1 MWDVHELQVAQARSA
16 FPLQAALVYW
26 PAGQAP
32 EHVAHV
38 PFCPLPQP
46 VTYCPAAQVREL
58 GQLAQT
64 RSAVEVQPETS
75 YFVALQAVQET
86 AGATVKLQ
94 TEDR

>member
-1 MWDVHELQVAQARSA
+1 MRDAHELQVAQARSA
-16 FPLQAALVYW
+16 VAAQAALVYW

-32 EHVAHV
+32 EHGTHV

-46 VTYCPAAQVREL
+46 ETYCPDAQAREL

-75 YFVALQAVQET
+75 YCVVLQAVQET
-86 AGATVKLQ
+86 AATTVKLQ

>member
-1 MWDVHELQVAQARSA
+1 VQVAQALSA
-16 FPLQAALVYW
+16 VTVQAALMYW

-32 EHVAHV
+32 EHDTHV

-46 VTYCPAAQVREL
+46 VTYCPDAQAREL

-75 YFVALQAVQET
+75 YCVALQAVQGT
-86 AGATVKLQ
+86 AGMTVKLQ

>member
-1 MWDVHELQVAQARSA
+1 MHELQAAQARSA
-16 FPLQAALVYW
+16 VPLQAALVYW
-26 PAGQAP
+26 LAGQAP

-64 RSAVEVQPETS
+64 RSAEEVQPETS
-75 YFVALQAVQET
+75 YCVEAQAVQET
-86 AGATVKLQ
+86 AGTTVKLQ

>member
-1 MWDVHELQVAQARSA
+1 MWDAHEVQVAQARSA
-16 FPLQAALVYW
+16 VPLQAALVYW
-26 PAGQAP
+26 PVGQAP
-32 EHVAHV
+32 EHDTHV

-46 VTYCPAAQVREL
+46 VTYCPDAQAREL

-75 YFVALQAVQET
+75 YFVALQAVQGT
-86 AGATVKLQ
+86 AGMTVKLQ

>member
-1 MWDVHELQVAQARSA
+1 MRAAHEVQLAQARSA
-16 FPLQAALVYW
+16 VAVQAALAYW

-32 EHVAHV
+32 EHDAHA

-46 VTYCPAAQVREL
+46 VTYCPAAQARGL

-75 YFVALQAVQET
+75 YCVALQAVQET
-86 AGATVKLQ
+86 AGTTVKLQ